1 MSRIFSIRASSLGDL
16 FDCPA
21 RWEAKN
27 LLKKKMPSSSRS
39 QIGQAVHE
47 SIGRWD
53 YLNMLGEQP
62 HIEECKEVIFQQIW
76 KEQNTEIDWSEVDQ
90 NTSENIATSLM
101 EKYIQHIAPS
111 QKFIGVEVLCE
122 SMVISDLNIEL
133 TGTIDRVYENEMGEL
148 GIGDI
153 KTGKTSVSANGVV
166 RTENHAVQ
174 MGVYSILASHAL
186 QENIIAPARI
196 YGLTTAKTD
205 KGQHVGIG
213 EIDSPAE
220 VLLGTEESPGLLHHA
235 SKILET
241 GLFFGNSKSM
251 LCHQKFCPNFS
262 TCKFRK

>member
-1 MSRIFSIRASSLGDL
+1 MTQIFSVRASSLGDL

-27 LLKKKMPSSSRS
+27 LLKKKMPSTSRS

-53 YLNMLGEQP
+53 YLNFVGEQP

-76 KEQNTEIDWSEVDQ
+76 HEQNEDIDWSDVDQ
-90 NTSENIATSLM
+90 NTSEQIATSLM
-101 EKYIQHIAPS
+101 QKYINQVAPT
-111 QKFIGVEVLCE
+111 QTFIGVEVLCDPL
-122 SMVISDLNIEL
+122 VIKDYGLEL
-133 TGTIDRVYENEMGEL
+133 TGTIDRVYVNENGDL

-166 RTENHAVQ
+166 RTENHAIQ

-186 QENIIAPARI
+186 QEDILAPARI
-196 YGLTTAKTD
+196 YGLTTAKTE
-205 KGQHVGIG
+205 KGQHIGIG